1 MFSYCDDEIKTYY
14 INEIIH
20 YKESIAINTF
30 NLLNDSLKLRYMIY
44 RFERGY
50 SNEYMIPE
58 CSEELLYEYFTFII
72 NSGRLLSDNIYSLY
86 LKELQTR
93 YNSMRNG

>member
-1 MFSYCDDEIKTYY
+1 
-14 INEIIH
+14 
-20 YKESIAINTF
+20 
-30 NLLNDSLKLRYMIY
+30 MIY

-72 NSGRLLSDNIYSLY
+72 NSGRLLSDIYSLY
-86 LKELQTR
+86 QKNYKR
-93 YNSMRNG
+93 DIIV

>member
-1 MFSYCDDEIKTYY
+1 
-14 INEIIH
+14 
-20 YKESIAINTF
+20 
-30 NLLNDSLKLRYMIY
+30 MIY

-86 LKELQTR
+86 PKNYKR
-93 YNSMRNG
+93 DIIV

>member
-1 MFSYCDDEIKTYY
+1 
-14 INEIIH
+14 
-20 YKESIAINTF
+20 
-30 NLLNDSLKLRYMIY
+30 MIY

-58 CSEELLYEYFTFII
+58 VLSEELLYEYFTFII

-86 LKELQTR
+86 PKNYKRDIIVWEMDNKDLIKQYIDTGFKIPEYQVIKLSNNDKKT
-93 YNSMRNG
+93 YIVNW